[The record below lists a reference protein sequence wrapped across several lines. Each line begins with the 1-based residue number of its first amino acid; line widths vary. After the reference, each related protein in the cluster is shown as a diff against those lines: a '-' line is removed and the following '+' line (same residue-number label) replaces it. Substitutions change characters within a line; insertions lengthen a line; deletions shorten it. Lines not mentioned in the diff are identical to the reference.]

1 MVLAI
6 YSTEVAKK
14 IASNGYERIKFTSR
28 LVEEF
33 IRGLEVIPHPNHSQ
47 LHKVRLKLDVFKK
60 VEVLKNMTFEAI
72 IMAPKM
78 QVVEYR
84 GKDIIK
90 AIFEA
95 IDNDGGTRL
104 LPEDYQLLHYALTGP
119 AKKRIIC
126 DFIAGMTDRYA
137 IEFYSRL
144 YGATGLTIYKP
155 L

>member
-1 MVLAI
+1 MEEAKKMVLAI

-104 LPEDYQLLHYALTGP
+104 LPEDYRTP
-119 AKKRIIC
+119 A
-126 DFIAGMTDRYA
+126 
-137 IEFYSRL
+137 
-144 YGATGLTIYKP
+144 
-155 L
+155 